1 MLWSPM
7 NSLDEASTE
16 TFTAPYKKKKKKLIF
31 HNKKIKKQF
40 YECRLYIYIYIY
52 YK

>member
-16 TFTAPYKKKKKKLIF
+16 TFTGPYKKKKKINNN
-31 HNKKIKKQF
+31 NKN
-40 YECRLYIYIYIY
+40 
-52 YK
+52 

>member
-16 TFTAPYKKKKKKLIF
+16 TFTGPYKKKTKLK
-31 HNKKIKKQF
+31 N
-40 YECRLYIYIYIY
+40 
-52 YK
+52 